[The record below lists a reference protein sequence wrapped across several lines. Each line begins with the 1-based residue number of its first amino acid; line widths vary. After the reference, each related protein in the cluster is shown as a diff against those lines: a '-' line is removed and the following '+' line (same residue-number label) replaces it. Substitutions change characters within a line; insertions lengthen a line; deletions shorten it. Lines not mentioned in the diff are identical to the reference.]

1 MMEQEAITTAE
12 LAQAMEDR
20 AGFYQFMSYVLL
32 HEFTAEQIGQ
42 LKALG
47 ELGADGGAM
56 AQEAATIRRYLAR
69 AGADPR
75 TDLAVEYARIF
86 LSAGVYD
93 GLTAEP
99 YESVFTSE
107 DHLLMQDARDEVV
120 ALYRAWEVDIDPELH
135 MPEDHLGLEFEFM
148 ALLAQRTAEAL
159 VSAGE
164 AEDFAAV
171 IRLLEAQRDF
181 LNDHILNWIDGLIA
195 KVEEFAQL
203 PLYPALMRLARAYM
217 VDDEQ
222 LLQEILDALA

>member
-1 MMEQEAITTAE
+1 MAEQDTITTAD

-32 HEFTAEQIGQ
+32 HEFTAEQIAQ
-42 LKALG
+42 LKLLG
-47 ELGADGGAM
+47 ELDSDSAAI
-56 AQEAATIRRYLAR
+56 AQEGAAIRRYLAR
-69 AGADPR
+69 SGPDPR

-120 ALYRAWEVDIDPELH
+120 AIYRAWDVDIDSGLH
-135 MPEDHLGLEFEFM
+135 MPEDHLGLEFEFV

-159 VSAGE
+159 RAQGE
-164 AEDFAAV
+164 SEDFTAV
-171 IRLLEAQRDF
+171 AGLLEAQRDF
-181 LNDHILNWIDGLIA
+181 LADHILNWIDQLIA

-203 PLYPALMRLARAYM
+203 PLYPALMRFARAYM

-222 LLQEILDALA
+222 LLQEILAALA